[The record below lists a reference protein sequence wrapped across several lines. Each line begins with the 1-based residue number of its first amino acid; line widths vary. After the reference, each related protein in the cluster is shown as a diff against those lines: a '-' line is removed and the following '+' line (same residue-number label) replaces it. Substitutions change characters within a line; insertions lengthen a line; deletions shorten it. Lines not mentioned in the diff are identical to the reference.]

1 MIQAAQVASKF
12 TLFTHHAKT
21 FPDLVTALRN
31 SMLRTGVFKNEKTA
45 EEQVVQVLNFDI
57 HLVKDFKGKR
67 YVERITECIP
77 VENKNEYTFNHKKEK
92 TLEGKFD
99 SFFDNATHFFT
110 KITDKQLFIYKNIL
124 EYVDGEYLVTNPITA
139 NNIKEMKINMEDTD
153 AQNFDRFIENH
164 WGSGLIYNSEAEKNA
179 KKGIRISKVNK
190 NVKNDGV
197 IDTQAIKKNEEPIIN
212 AQIIKPN
219 EDEKQKVKEESER
232 IAREIQE
239 MRIGTS
245 QIDEEDIQMNNSE
258 PFKNNNVQEQ
268 RETNETIGF
277 ESSINNNQTI
287 NRQTNNNQIISRQ
300 INNNQPNNNRLNN
313 TKQEDFNSQNQ
324 NSNNDSINHNINDD
338 DYKPTDDDFGPG
350 FKPW

>member
-153 AQNFDRFIENH
+153 VQNFDRFIENH